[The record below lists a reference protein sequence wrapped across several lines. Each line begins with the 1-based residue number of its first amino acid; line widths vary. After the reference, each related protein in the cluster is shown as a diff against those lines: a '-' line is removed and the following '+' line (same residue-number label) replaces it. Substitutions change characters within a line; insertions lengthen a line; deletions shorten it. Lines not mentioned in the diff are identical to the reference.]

1 MVPRNP
7 KLLII
12 DDCEIDSKSLYINL
26 AKYWKKLIYK
36 RISSISEF
44 QAALYDSSW
53 DAVIAEYSLPQFDAL
68 NALDLLKRS
77 GKEIPFFIYS
87 KNTDE
92 NNALAAMRH
101 GACDYLHKG
110 FSFRLVFA
118 LERELKLIDLK
129 RKQRQTES
137 QFFHLA
143 YYDELTGLPKYKL
156 FCEKASE
163 VLSNRSA
170 QGKIA
175 AIYSIKIEHLP
186 TVGNSRGYNIA
197 DALIKQFV
205 YRLSVHTGR
214 NCLLTRLEG
223 GRFTFLNGEV
233 NTLDE
238 VQVFANQILKLGSL
252 PFMIE
257 NLEFYISLNIG
268 ITIYPDDGSD
278 IEVLLTNS
286 ESTLAVNKGSW
297 KNSYQFY
304 TKEVSEISLQRTFL
318 SASLRRALEKN
329 EFVLYYQPII
339 DVKIGRI
346 TGVETLVRWDNPEFG
361 LLQPDKFIPLADE
374 TSLIV
379 DIGKWVLQEACKQA
393 RYWQDAGGE
402 PISIAVNTSAIE
414 LGQSHYLNYIT
425 EVLKKERFDPAL
437 LELEITESVLMHDT
451 DTSIKVLRELKQMGI
466 KIAIDNFGIGFTSLN
481 CLKKYPID
489 ILKMDR
495 SLTNDMT
502 TSADSLSIVNAIVG
516 LAKNL
521 GVLVLAKGIETREQL
536 DLLTKMNCNKV
547 QGFIFSEPVTGE
559 KLLSF
564 IKLRKTGTFT

>member
-12 DDCEIDSKSLYINL
+12 DDCEIDDKSLYINL
-26 AKYWKKLIYK
+26 TEYWKKLIYK
-36 RISSISEF
+36 RVSSISEF
-44 QAALYDSSW
+44 LAALYDSSW
-53 DAVIAEYSLPQFDAL
+53 DAIIAEYSLPQFDAL

-92 NNALAAMRH
+92 NNALAAIRH
-101 GACDYLHKG
+101 GACDYVYKG
-110 FSFRLVFA
+110 CSFRLVFA

-175 AIYSIKIEHLP
+175 AVYSIKIDQLP

-238 VQVFANQILKLGSL
+238 VQIFASQILKLGSM

-257 NLEFYISLNIG
+257 NLEFYISLNIA

-304 TKEVSEISLQRTFL
+304 TKEVSEISLRRTLL

-339 DVKIGRI
+339 DVKSGQI
-346 TGVETLVRWDNPEFG
+346 TGVETLVRWDHPEFG

-379 DIGKWVLQEACKQA
+379 EIGKWVLQEACKQA

-414 LGQSHYLNYIT
+414 LGQSPYLNYIT

-437 LELEITESVLMHDT
+437 LELEITESVLMRDA

-521 GVLVLAKGIETREQL
+521 GILVLAKGIETQEQL